1 MLPPGR
7 CGRKDIVGRNKRECY
22 NCRATAAALLIDV
35 SQEKMPMPADPR
47 LLRTIPLFVGMDDD
61 ERAAIAAIMDEQQFR
76 GGQMIFGADQTGG
89 TLYIVQSGQVELSIV
104 DDDEEKLVLELL
116 ESGDFFGELSLLDGG
131 SRSATATATQRT
143 DTLVL
148 ERHEFLD
155 LMLEKPHM
163 AQDVMVALA
172 KRVRRTDN
180 LLRRRVSRNVN
191 EVADEILTFGQR
203 IADLIAE
210 FSGSIPFLMLNA
222 VFFGVWLG
230 LNAIPGLAF
239 DPYPFGLLT
248 MIVSLE
254 AIFLSIFVLVSQ
266 NRQADKDRIRN
277 ELDYEVNLKAELGV
291 STLLL
296 KTDQVSN
303 SLGDIQERLAALE
316 NGRTPRTT

>member
-1 MLPPGR
+1 
-7 CGRKDIVGRNKRECY
+7 
-22 NCRATAAALLIDV
+22 LIDV

-104 DDDEEKLVLELL
+104 DDDAEKLVLEML

-155 LMLEKPHM
+155 LMLQKPHM

-172 KRVRRTDN
+172 KRIRRTDN

-191 EVADEILTFGQR
+191 EIADEKLTVGQR
-203 IADLIAE
+203 IADVIAE
-210 FSGSIPFLMLNA
+210 FSGSIPFLVLNA
-222 VFFGVWLG
+222 VFFAVWLIV
-230 LNAIPGLAF
+230 NAIPRIAY

-277 ELDYEVNLKAELGV
+277 ELDYQVNLKAELGV
-291 STLLL
+291 SVLLH
-296 KTDQVSN
+296 KADAITE
-303 SLGDIQERLAALE
+303 SLQEIEARLAGSKDGQA
-316 NGRTPRTT
+316 PRKPA

>member
-1 MLPPGR
+1 
-7 CGRKDIVGRNKRECY
+7 
-22 NCRATAAALLIDV
+22 
-35 SQEKMPMPADPR
+35 MPADP
-47 LLRTIPLFVGMDDD
+47 LLLKTIPLFIGMDND
-61 ERAAIAAIMDEQQFR
+61 EIAAIAEIMDEVRFKP
-76 GGQMIFGADQTGG
+76 GQVIFTADQIGG
-89 TLYIVQSGQVELSIV
+89 TLYIIQAGQVELSIV
-104 DDDEEKLVLELL
+104 DDDGEKLVLELM

-131 SRSATATATQRT
+131 NRSATATATQRT

-155 LMLEKPHM
+155 LMLQKPHM

-191 EVADEILTFGQR
+191 EVADETLTFGQR
-203 IADLIAE
+203 IADVIAE

-230 LNAIPGLAF
+230 LNAIPGFAF

-277 ELDYEVNLKAELGV
+277 ELDYQVNLKAELGV

-296 KTDQVSN
+296 KSDLISD
-303 SLGDIQERLAALE
+303 SLGDIQERLAAIE
-316 NGRTPRTT
+316 NGRAPKAT

>member
-1 MLPPGR
+1 
-7 CGRKDIVGRNKRECY
+7 
-22 NCRATAAALLIDV
+22 
-35 SQEKMPMPADPR
+35 MPADPR
-47 LLRTIPLFVGMDDD
+47 LLRTIPLFIGMDDD

-76 GGQMIFGADQTGG
+76 GGQVIFGAEQVGG

-104 DDDEEKLVLELL
+104 DADEEKLVLEML
-116 ESGDFFGELSLLDGG
+116 ESGDFFGELSLIDGG

-155 LMLEKPHM
+155 LMLQKPHM

-172 KRVRRTDN
+172 KRIRRTDN

-191 EVADEILTFGQR
+191 EIADEKLTVGQR
-203 IADLIAE
+203 IADVIAE
-210 FSGSIPFLMLNA
+210 FSGSIPFLVLNA
-222 VFFGVWLG
+222 VFFAVWLIV
-230 LNAIPGLAF
+230 NVIPQIAF

-266 NRQADKDRIRN
+266 NRQSDKDRIRN
-277 ELDYEVNLKAELGV
+277 ELDYQVNLKAELGV
-291 STLLL
+291 SVLLH
-296 KTDQVSN
+296 KADAMAE
-303 SLGDIQERLAALE
+303 SLQAIEARLAVSKD
-316 NGRTPRTT
+316 GQVPRKPA

>member
-1 MLPPGR
+1 MPP
-7 CGRKDIVGRNKRECY
+7 DPQ
-22 NCRATAAALLIDV
+22 LL
-35 SQEKMPMPADPR
+35 K
-47 LLRTIPLFVGMDDD
+47 TIPLFIGMDND
-61 ERAAIAAIMDEQQFR
+61 EIAAIAEIMDEVRFKP
-76 GGQMIFGADQTGG
+76 GQVIFTADQLGG
-89 TLYIVQSGQVELSIV
+89 TLYIIQAGQVELSII
-104 DDDEEKLVLELL
+104 DDDGDKLVLELM

-131 SRSATATATQRT
+131 TRSATATATQRT

-148 ERHEFLD
+148 ERHDFLD
-155 LMLEKPHM
+155 LMLQKPHM

-172 KRVRRTDN
+172 KRIRRTDN

-191 EVADEILTFGQR
+191 EVADETLTLGQR
-203 IADLIAE
+203 IADMIAE
-210 FSGSIPFLMLNA
+210 FSGSIPFLILNA

-230 LNAIPGLAF
+230 LNAIPGIGF

-291 STLLL
+291 STLLQ
-296 KTDQVSN
+296 KTDLLN
-303 SLGDIQERLAALE
+303 DSLGDIQERLAALE
-316 NGRTPRTT
+316 KGRAPTAT

>member
-1 MLPPGR
+1 
-7 CGRKDIVGRNKRECY
+7 
-22 NCRATAAALLIDV
+22 
-35 SQEKMPMPADPR
+35 MPADPQ
-47 LLRTIPLFVGMDDD
+47 LLKAIPLFIGMDND
-61 ERAAIAAIMDEQQFR
+61 EITAIAEIMDEIRFKA
-76 GGQMIFGADQTGG
+76 GQVIFTADQLGG
-89 TLYIVQSGQVELSIV
+89 TLYIIQAGQVELSII
-104 DDDEEKLVLELL
+104 DDDGDKLVLELM

-131 SRSATATATQRT
+131 NRSATATATQRT

-155 LMLEKPHM
+155 LMLQKPHM

-172 KRVRRTDN
+172 KRIRRTDN

-191 EVADEILTFGQR
+191 EVADETLTFGQR
-203 IADLIAE
+203 IADMIAE
-210 FSGSIPFLMLNA
+210 FSGSIAFLMLNA
-222 VFFGVWLG
+222 AFFGVWLV
-230 LNAIPGLAF
+230 LNAIPHIAF

-296 KTDQVSN
+296 KSDLISD

-316 NGRTPRTT
+316 KGRAHTAT

>member
-1 MLPPGR
+1 
-7 CGRKDIVGRNKRECY
+7 
-22 NCRATAAALLIDV
+22 
-35 SQEKMPMPADPR
+35 MPADPQ
-47 LLRTIPLFVGMDDD
+47 LLKTIPLFIGMDN
-61 ERAAIAAIMDEQQFR
+61 EEIAAIAAIMDEVRFKP
-76 GGQMIFGADQTGG
+76 GQVIFSAEQLGG
-89 TLYIVQSGQVELSIV
+89 TLYIIQAGQVELSII
-104 DDDEEKLVLELL
+104 DDDDEKLVLELM

-131 SRSATATATQRT
+131 TRSATATATQRT

-155 LMLEKPHM
+155 LMLQKPHM
-163 AQDVMVALA
+163 AQDVMVSLA

-191 EVADEILTFGQR
+191 ELAEETLTVGQRVADV
-203 IADLIAE
+203 IAE
-210 FSGSIPFLMLNA
+210 FSGSIPFLILNA
-222 VFFGVWLG
+222 VFFGVWLVW
-230 LNAIPGLAF
+230 NIMPSVAF
-239 DPYPFGLLT
+239 DPFPFGFLT

-296 KTDQVSN
+296 KTDLMTD
-303 SLGDIQERLAALE
+303 SLDDIATRLAAIE
-316 NGRTPRTT
+316 NSAAPGN

>member
-1 MLPPGR
+1 
-7 CGRKDIVGRNKRECY
+7 
-22 NCRATAAALLIDV
+22 
-35 SQEKMPMPADPR
+35 MPADPR
-47 LLRTIPLFVGMDDD
+47 LLRTLPLFVGMDDD

-76 GGQMIFGADQTGG
+76 GGQVIFRADQTGG

-104 DDDEEKLVLELL
+104 DDDEEKLVLEML

-155 LMLEKPHM
+155 LMLQKPHM

-172 KRVRRTDN
+172 KRIRRTDN

-191 EVADEILTFGQR
+191 EIADEKLTVGQR
-203 IADLIAE
+203 IADVIAE

-222 VFFGVWLG
+222 VFFAIWLIV
-230 LNAIPGLAF
+230 NAIPQIAF

-266 NRQADKDRIRN
+266 NRQSDKDRIRN
-277 ELDYEVNLKAELGV
+277 ELDYQVNLKAELGV
-291 STLLL
+291 SVLLHKADAL
-296 KTDQVSN
+296 TE
-303 SLGDIQERLAALE
+303 SLQEIETRLAAVSKKL
-316 NGRTPRTT
+316 